1 MAKKSKNSKIKNVTE
16 KDNLVGVEKLGKLK
30 RARDSVMAFRIF
42 DDMEDR
48 NEVSWTTM
56 ILGYV
61 GISCVQLGTISLG
74 KVIHGYSLRHGLKS
88 DVCLI
93 SLAHLYLKHEDLLSL
108 HKQSVEKSI
117 SLFNRMQNEGVQA
130 NYVTLLP
137 LLTLKNQFQTSKYLK
152 SYLRWERNGKPTYPE
167 QEKEE
172 FEEARKELQRELE
185 KGTSLDYLRKKMTKG
200 EIQTEE

>member
-1 MAKKSKNSKIKNVTE
+1 KSVFLLSA
-16 KDNLVGVEKLGKLK
+16 LVDFYW
-30 RARDSVMAFRIF
+30 RAGDSLMAFRIF
-42 DDMEDR
+42 DAMEDR

-56 ILGYV
+56 IVGYV

-88 DVCLI
+88 DAALCI
-93 SLAHLYLKHEDLLSL
+93 SK
-108 HKQSVEKSI
+108 
-117 SLFNRMQNEGVQA
+117 
-130 NYVTLLP
+130 
-137 LLTLKNQFQTSKYLK
+137 FQTSKYLK